1 MPKRGQHHN
10 NATDGSK
17 PRGQEKSKGRN
28 NPSKSQTIT
37 TGTYKKPETT
47 RKQQLE
53 HKDPHRPAQNAGP
66 DWNEDVRDKISIEGS
81 VRARDTDLGSG
92 RSGSD
97 SNADA
102 GSRGH

>member
-1 MPKRGQHHN
+1 MSKKGQHHN
-10 NATDGSK
+10 SAESGSK
-17 PRGQEKSKGRN
+17 PRGHEKSSGRN

-37 TGTYKKPETT
+37 TGTPKKQETY
-47 RKQQLE
+47 RKQQFE
-53 HKDPHRPAQNAGP
+53 HKDPHKQAQAARP
-66 DWNEDVRDKISIEGS
+66 DWNEDIRDKPTIQGS
-81 VRARDTDLGSG
+81 TRARDSDLSSG